1 MALSKLHFMARR
13 YTTEEFV
20 AKATLVHG
28 GRYTYEKVLYR
39 NKLSQIIVT
48 CPNHGDY
55 KVSATIH
62 IQGYMGRCC
71 SSEAKKGIRTRK
83 DTFEYLARKN
93 AKNNNQ
99 MFFNGSICRICKN
112 TKRYSC
118 NNSCVECSIVSR
130 QKSNAKHNSVR
141 HKRIYQANIYRD
153 NVDIQNELKLIYL
166 SVRKMEKSFKEKL
179 HIDHIIP
186 IKAKNAC
193 GLHVPWNLMVTTA
206 TYNQSKQ
213 AKISLDIP
221 MCLKRNSVI
230 IHQSALPW
238 NLKKENHVNIL

>member
-1 MALSKLHFMARR
+1 MNKKL
-13 YTTEEFV
+13 TTEKFIANAV
-20 AKATLVHG
+20 KVHG
-28 GRYTYEKVLYR
+28 SRFNYDKVVYQG
-39 NKLSQIIVT
+39 KLSSIVVT
-48 CPNHGDY
+48 CSEHGDY
-55 KVSATIH
+55 QVSPTVH
-62 IQGYMGRCC
+62 LQGRNPRCC
-71 SSEAKKGIRTRK
+71 MYASRKGVKRPDNSPERIAQEAAKKNG
-83 DTFEYLARKN
+83 DMYYLGTPCYR
-93 AKNNNQ
+93 
-99 MFFNGSICRICKN
+99 CKN
-112 TKRYSC
+112 TKRYTC
-118 NNSCVECSIVSR
+118 NRACAFCSITSR